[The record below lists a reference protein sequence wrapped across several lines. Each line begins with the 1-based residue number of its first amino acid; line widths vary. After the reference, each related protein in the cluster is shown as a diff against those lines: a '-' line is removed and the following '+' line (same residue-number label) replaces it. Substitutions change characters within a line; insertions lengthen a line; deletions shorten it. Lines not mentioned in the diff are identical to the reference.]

1 MVFVTRLLVEYFQL
15 IIAKLLPA
23 SCRLSPLSTTFLPP
37 FLPSLF
43 PFSVLCFTYAQFF
56 QPVSVVV
63 LERGGASVSPLWVK
77 WCLDVHFKQVNLLS
91 VIAKRVR
98 LWSERVGATTH
109 SQYVNF
115 VKNPYQ
121 VYLHISNGIKWNNQQ
136 VRFTDHMLNKPN
148 EKIKKGIYL
157 KTESNVTWKLFCMNK
172 ITKRMDG
179 QTEYDYME
187 YETGNKD
194 WLTKILLNTF

>member
-98 LWSERVGATTH
+98 LWSERVGVTTH

-148 EKIKKGIYL
+148 EKIKKGIYF
-157 KTESNVTWKLFCMNK
+157 WKRN
-172 ITKRMDG
+172 
-179 QTEYDYME
+179 
-187 YETGNKD
+187 
-194 WLTKILLNTF
+194 LTKPGIFSAWIRLLYEWMDKRNTTTWNMKPAIKID